1 MIKLVTKEQ
10 IAHELAV
17 AVAQAYIADETKR
30 GEYRESGVEGVALDA
45 FNAYNRAYNAIIKAK

>member
-1 MIKLVTKEQ
+1 MVTKEQ

>member
-1 MIKLVTKEQ
+1 MIAKEQ

-17 AVAQAYIADETKR
+17 VVAQAYVADETKR
-30 GEYRESGVEGVALDA
+30 GEYRESGVESAALDA